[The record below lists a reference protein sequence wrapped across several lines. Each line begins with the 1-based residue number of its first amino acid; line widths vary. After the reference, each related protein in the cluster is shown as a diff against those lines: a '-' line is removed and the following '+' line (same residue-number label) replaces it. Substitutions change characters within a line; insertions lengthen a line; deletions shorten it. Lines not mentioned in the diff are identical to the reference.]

1 MVRLGRKTVSIL
13 VLGVSLAAGGIVL
26 AQSGAAPPPPKP
38 ATPPPAAP
46 ATPPSDGHT
55 PPTKTTD
62 VDIPMRAR
70 ANISVADMTQQAGVY
85 INKMAEVV
93 KRMVQ
98 LQDIARREKD
108 VIKLNCVN
116 DKLLQLKQLQNIAD
130 QANNNMQEAIARGD
144 EDARYHEFG
153 RITIAYQQ
161 AQVLST
167 EAENC
172 IGEDLTFLGPTT
184 VTVEEPNVPED
195 PTLQQGP
202 DFPVVQPLPVAS
214 PQA

>member
-1 MVRLGRKTVSIL
+1 MVRLGKKIVPIL
-13 VLGVSLAAGGIVL
+13 LVTASLAAGGIVFG
-26 AQSGAAPPPPKP
+26 QSGTGKAPPRPVPPAP
-38 ATPPPAAP
+38 AAAP
-46 ATPPSDGHT
+46 AAAPEHT
-55 PPTKTTD
+55 PAPAKAD

-70 ANISVADMTQQAGVY
+70 ANISISDMTKQSGAY
-85 INKMAEVV
+85 ITKIADVV
-93 KRMVQ
+93 KRMIQ
-98 LQDIARREKD
+98 LQEIARREKD

-153 RITIAYQQ
+153 RVTIAYQQ
-161 AQVLST
+161 AQALSA

-172 IGEDLTFLGPTT
+172 IGEDLTFLGKTT
-184 VTVEEPNVPED
+184 VTVEEPNIPED

-202 DFPVVQPLPVAS
+202 DFPVVEPLPVAS
-214 PQA
+214 PMS